1 MDILSVFLERQEMRM
16 QILLLLLGAALAVP
30 AQAVIYVRISGG
42 TYNNFQDAVNAAVG
56 TETILV
62 GDGTYTG
69 ANNREILID
78 KEGINLTIES
88 ENGPDNCII
97 NAEGLGRV
105 FDLFNV
111 NTADSVI
118 IRGFTIKNG
127 FVTGGFAFGGGINN
141 HNSVLTVE
149 NCYILNNAAEDKG
162 GGVYHN
168 GSAAVA
174 VMNNCIIADNTC
186 TTSSGGGGMYVSNCP
201 VTLTDCVFSKNFVL
215 SPSMHGGG
223 MYVTYG
229 DLDFTNC
236 LFEGNSTYG
245 SGGLFFNSNSDMTFV
260 NCTFVGNKC
269 TANGG
274 VGFMTG
280 NSGWSANVAVK
291 NCIFQGNIAD
301 GQSDNFRLI
310 GDAVLTYSY
319 SNLDATEIGGT
330 GTITDAGGNIET
342 DPLFAVD
349 GYWKGNTWVPGDYH
363 LKSMVGRWDPL
374 SEIWVTDEV
383 HSECI
388 DAGDPADD
396 YANEPT
402 GRNGNRINMG
412 VYGNTSEA
420 SKSPYCANSLTA
432 DLNGDCYVDSA
443 DLAEFASQWLGCDI
457 QPQAFCL

>member
-1 MDILSVFLERQEMRM
+1 ME
-16 QILLLLLGAALAVP
+16 ILLLLLAAALAVP
-30 AQAVIYVRISGG
+30 AQAVIYVRTSGG

-56 TETILV
+56 IETILV

-69 ANNREILID
+69 ANNRDILID
-78 KEGINLTIES
+78 KDVINLTIES

-111 NTADSVI
+111 NGADSVI

-127 FVTGGFAFGGGINN
+127 SVTGAFAFGGGINN

-174 VMNNCIIADNTC
+174 VMNNCIIANNTC
-186 TTSSGGGGMYVSNCP
+186 TTSSGGGGMHVSACP
-201 VTLTDCVFSKNFVL
+201 VTLTDCVFSKNFVP

-236 LFEGNSTYG
+236 LFEGNNTYG
-245 SGGLFFNSNSDMTFV
+245 SGGLFFCIYSEMTFV

-280 NSGWSANVAVK
+280 NSTWPTNVAVK

-349 GYWKGNTWVPGDYH
+349 GYWKGNTWAPGDYH
-363 LKSMVGRWDPL
+363 LKSMAGRWDAL
-374 SEIWVTDEV
+374 LGIWVPDKV

-402 GRNGNRINMG
+402 DRNGKRINMG
-412 VYGNTSEA
+412 VYGNTSQA
-420 SKSPYCANSLTA
+420 SKSPYCTKSLTA

-443 DLAEFASQWLGCDI
+443 DLAEFASQWLECNI
-457 QPQAFCL
+457 QPQAFCP